1 MKHYNYIFS
10 GTGLAAL
17 LTIYE
22 MSLSSYFKEK
32 TILLIDK
39 ESKKTND
46 RTWCFWDET
55 HLFDAIVSKKWDKI
69 AFITSSENKKWSIT
83 PYSYKMIKGIDL
95 YEYIFNLIQQNP
107 NITFLKEEVLHIE
120 DLGNQCKVTTKSS
133 TFSSDIVFN
142 SIFKPER
149 VTSQKK
155 YPLLQQH
162 FIGWF
167 IKSKEPVFDS
177 ETATFMDFSVK
188 QNNNTRFMYLLPF
201 SKNEALLEYTLF
213 SSELLKKEEYEQEI
227 KNYIQKIGI
236 TAYEI
241 IEKEQ
246 GNIPMTSFPFWEQNT
261 NNIIHIGSAGGWTKA
276 STGYTFKKAYKKAK
290 NLVQLLQKKE
300 IGFSNQKEL
309 TKDKFWYYDLLF
321 IDVLYQ
327 NNEIGAQLFS
337 DLFQGDNPKLIFKF
351 LDEETT
357 VLEDLQVIWNCP
369 KIPFLK
375 ALLYRLIP

>member
-1 MKHYNYIFS
+1 
-10 GTGLAAL
+10 
-17 LTIYE
+17 

-32 TILLIDK
+32 TILLIDI
-39 ESKKTND
+39 EAKKTND

-69 AFITSSENKKWSIT
+69 SFITSSENKKWGIS
-83 PYSYKMIKGIDL
+83 PYSYKMIKGIDF
-95 YEYIFNLIQQNP
+95 YEYIFNLIRQNP
-107 NITFLKEEVLHIE
+107 NITFLKDEVLYFE
-120 DLGNQCKVTTKSS
+120 DLDNQCKVTTKSS
-133 TFSSDIVFN
+133 TFSSDILFN
-142 SIFKPER
+142 SILKPEI

-177 ETATFMDFSVK
+177 DTATFMDFSVK

-213 SSELLKKEEYEQEI
+213 SKKLLKKEEYEQEI

-241 IEKEQ
+241 LEKEQ

-261 NNIIHIGSAGGWTKA
+261 NSIVHIGSAGGWTKA

-290 NLVQLLQKKE
+290 NLVQLLQKKD
-300 IGFSNQKEL
+300 IDFSNQKGL
-309 TKDKFWYYDLLF
+309 VKDKFWYYDLLF

-327 NNEIGAQLFS
+327 NNEMGAQLFS
-337 DLFQGDNPKLIFKF
+337 DLFQSGNPKLIFKF

-357 VLEDLQVIWNCP
+357 FFEDLQVIWNCP
-369 KIPFLK
+369 KTPFLK
-375 ALLYRLIP
+375 ALLSRLIQ